1 MAFLLFRKGYVLPKH
16 EKALIDK
23 AQKRAKHLQT
33 FHDEFAEK
41 IRTLDRFIRE
51 ERRDTAD
58 FFRRFK
64 DFKLTIHRG
73 DQTRVWAEAKEL
85 HDELQDIKTLFEGI
99 AKVEKKEAKV
109 AKKAVKETKK
119 AEKEQ
124 STLAKIAEKDKV
136 LVGVDLAHLK
146 ESCRASF
153 RELRD
158 CEMTYNIIVESVR
171 DIMKAVWRIFPQVN
185 QLLALLKKAQK
196 GETGP
201 FRIEGALGYQLG
213 SQIERDIQIIE
224 NKLLTDMR
232 VVQKSLVTIEEGVHH
247 FNRYLVEEL
256 KVVSAAR
263 GRARKKAFA

>member
-23 AQKRAKHLQT
+23 AQKRAKHLQV

-109 AKKAVKETKK
+109 AKKAVREIKK
-119 AEKEQ
+119 TEKEQ
-124 STLAKIAEKDKV
+124 STLARIAEKDKV
-136 LVGVDLAHLK
+136 LAGVDLTHLK

-158 CEMTYNIIVESVR
+158 CII
-171 DIMKAVWRIFPQVN
+171 
-185 QLLALLKKAQK
+185 LY
-196 GETGP
+196 G
-201 FRIEGALGYQLG
+201 
-213 SQIERDIQIIE
+213 
-224 NKLLTDMR
+224 LT
-232 VVQKSLVTIEEGVHH
+232 
-247 FNRYLVEEL
+247 
-256 KVVSAAR
+256 
-263 GRARKKAFA
+263 